1 MLMGVYIDSNHAI
14 YFYFSSG
21 FSITHSKGETCTT
34 LCPFESK
41 DYSIGKK
48 LHGLDWEK
56 AF

>member
-48 LHGLDWEK
+48 LHGLDWE
-56 AF
+56 